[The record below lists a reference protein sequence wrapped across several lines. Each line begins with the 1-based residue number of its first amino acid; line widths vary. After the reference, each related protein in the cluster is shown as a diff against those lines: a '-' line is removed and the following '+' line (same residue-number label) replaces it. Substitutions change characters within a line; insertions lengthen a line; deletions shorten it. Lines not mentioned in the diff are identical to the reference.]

1 MPDAGVQS
9 EHERHAERVHVDER
23 LVIAPLNGV
32 FFPAYTEVED
42 AEVAVG
48 DEIGVVVRNG
58 EKHPV
63 HSPFTGEL
71 LGLLA
76 APGERVR
83 AYQPL
88 AWLTTADDRQFGP
101 LGG

>member
-1 MPDAGVQS
+1 MAEPAAES
-9 EHERHAERVHVDER
+9 EQERHAERVHVDER
-23 LVIAPLNGV
+23 LVVAPLNGV

-42 AEVAVG
+42 ATVAVG

-71 LGLLA
+71 VGLLA

-83 AYQPL
+83 PYQPL
-88 AWLTTADDRQFGP
+88 AWLTTVDDR
-101 LGG
+101 

>member
-1 MPDAGVQS
+1 M
-9 EHERHAERVHVDER
+9 
-23 LVIAPLNGV
+23 
-32 FFPAYTEVED
+32 FFPAYTEVRDET

-48 DEIGVVVRNG
+48 DEIGVVVQQRR
-58 EKHPV
+58 EAPRAQPLHRRA
-63 HSPFTGEL
+63 

-101 LGG
+101 QGG